1 MVDFTSEQ
9 LQEIRN
15 SDEFKEFVEKWEKEG
30 IDRDATLNDYLG
42 NALNR
47 SKWEEK
53 FSDSKDIPLQDEQQS
68 TQEELAKTE
77 HKLETHLHTVY
88 ADGILQAGQDLPE
101 KFWET
106 DDYKRWADNYN
117 DKETQE
123 FKDRIQQLQ
132 ANTNDNKKSFSQK
145 VADEKSS
152 KLDNGEVLSWVEEEK
167 SDKHYQYEIRES
179 TKNANGYLRTNH
191 SFVDRDGQSDHFI
204 INETSR
210 FDKDNKHTQTLKS
223 KNVNARLD
231 GAEFEGIILYGNER
245 NRQEI
250 QAKVVEQENMVILT
264 IDGKYH
270 SFDKD
275 VFTNEEKSKQIETWL
290 QNTQGLS
297 VNEARSV
304 AAGIISTNKDVKD
317 ISQILQTH
325 NRAIKGIANP
335 PKVTDIERK
344 KDTIIQDVVYETT
357 QERELSDNSDA
368 NEDSLNDL
376 KLDVLLELG
385 YIDQPLYDAAKKDSD
400 KAMDTLREKLPM
412 KKDRL
417 DAFNDAVID
426 KILDDKSKY
435 AHLAIPQ
442 LLADSYKR
450 TKTQLDKEK
459 DEEKITILQ
468 NRMDKLSVKMDNL
481 TDQYASGITNIT
493 FEQYNYDDNM
503 NVADIYDGYVAML
516 DVREP
521 DVSAERKQVIN
532 SVRTQ
537 LDKDIA
543 LYDELW
549 GIEKDLSAD
558 NSSQLADNH
567 EYLTQQ
573 MKEVE
578 ITPETYKMLSNIK
591 FLDEQGKP
599 EPQFIDK
606 DGNDAFQYSEG
617 AQIKEGSKLEA
628 IVDFARN
635 NTIIANLTA
644 KDRPSQEDLTQEFQ
658 AHIFNDL
665 YAVGKQEQAFR
676 NLQELGKKTTSIDG
690 IEDKEFEEIAAKVK
704 ASLENP
710 EINWEI
716 SNGGYQAAIKTE
728 VNNTLACI
736 NRFGKKLGKDS
747 MLLKKLHTPIAK
759 HDPKAKD
766 RFEKENSLKDW
777 GRTFIWS
784 FGSSIAMKVA
794 SMGAYKG
801 LTAAGSTIS
810 LGATAGIMAA
820 GLSVTGMAINAKR
833 FKKEAQAK
841 GEKPQWRKF
850 FDPRTSYGRTNAASM
865 CAFAA
870 GACLISG
877 HPVGAAVFGA
887 AGVGIMGVSTYKDAR
902 KHGATKKEAWK
913 AVGKKL
919 SAVGAG
925 IATGSL
931 LSSGFGAIE
940 GKEAIKPEL
949 IKEGTPEYTTY
960 DYTEAQVDHAETR
973 LYDGRYSEYADG
985 QKIVHHLLQDP
996 NDPSSV
1002 DRSLID
1008 TSLKSLDNLAEYFK
1022 QNGDYR
1028 FYTDV
1033 GGVDENGIANLS
1045 SNSKVVLYEFL
1056 QNLYTNNTNL
1066 SVDIDGRAITYM
1078 DAFHQITS
1086 GEITD
1091 HEGVGKLLLMMQ
1103 DQNNATGHVGRFGD
1117 GNIVNGIQTNQHD
1130 TTGSYNPNEHAGTDP
1145 QYSQGQKAVEAKK
1158 FWSVGYWEPVRNAF
1172 GKMKDRIGG
1181 FADKLLGRKTAK
1193 KPDIV
1198 VVPTPPVNDQKG
1210 IKDKKQDQNPPK
1222 DIPVIPTPVPPKDK
1236 QEVFKRLSQGENN
1249 NDALVNELIE
1259 KEYRI
1264 TRGHLTGEVDKNQV
1278 AEYKKLVEAE
1288 YQAESSIIRGGN
1300 MEVYLK
1306 RRMNT
1311 FEKVCAN
1318 RKNEY
1323 SETNIAIIANKA
1335 RQDMWKRNIAVDG
1348 EIIDASQTTLLHLTE
1363 VANMSSQGNM
1373 GSARK
1378 AALSPEKDP
1387 LPEYKQDRP
1396 HGYAVEIN
1404 PGQTMREKFDR
1415 AINQHNA
1422 QQIAKIKQSQS
1433 K

>member
-15 SDEFKEFVEKWEKEG
+15 SDEFKEFVEKWEQEG
-30 IDRDATLNDYLG
+30 IDRNATLNDYLG

-123 FKDRIQQLQ
+123 LKDRIQQLQ
-132 ANTNDNKKSFSQK
+132 AKNIEKETTLQSQERYVPDLAAALTNHGFNDPTFVNGIYGL
-145 VADEKSS
+145 
-152 KLDNGEVLSWVEEEK
+152 LDNIEETEVKKKEF
-167 SDKHYQYEIRES
+167 YEAVI
-179 TKNANGYLRTNH
+179 NAYEQRNGYLELNNH
-191 SFVDRDGQSDHFI
+191 LKTEEDVKMAEDVMRALGYDLPEGTDYQGENSANVEIPVRSQSI
-204 INETSR
+204 LVSMPVAPKEK
-210 FDKDNKHTQTLKS
+210 DK
-223 KNVNARLD
+223 
-231 GAEFEGIILYGNER
+231 I
-245 NRQEI
+245 
-250 QAKVVEQENMVILT
+250 KVIDD
-264 IDGKYH
+264 DGKKE
-270 SFDKD
+270 DII
-275 VFTNEEKSKQIETWL
+275 QIL
-290 QNTQGLS
+290 DDN
-297 VNEARSV
+297 
-304 AAGIISTNKDVKD
+304 NKDEDVQVLD
-317 ISQILQTH
+317 DNQQEDDDS
-325 NRAIKGIANP
+325 
-335 PKVTDIERK
+335 K
-344 KDTIIQDVVYETT
+344 KIDDDGKKYKNIQDVVYETT

-385 YIDQPLYDAAKKDSD
+385 RINQALYDAAKKDSD
-400 KAMDTLREKLPM
+400 KAMDTLRKKLPM

-417 DAFNDAVID
+417 EAFNDAVID

-459 DEEKITILQ
+459 DEEKTTVLQ
-468 NRMDKLSVKMDNL
+468 NRINKLSAKIDNL
-481 TDQYASGITNIT
+481 TDQYASGINNIT

-543 LYDELW
+543 IYDELW
-549 GIEKDLSAD
+549 GIEKDLSAE

-578 ITPETYKMLSNIK
+578 ITSETYKILSNIK
-591 FLDEQGKP
+591 FLDEQEKP
-599 EPQFIDK
+599 EPQFVDK
-606 DGNDAFQYSEG
+606 DGNDTFQYSEG
-617 AQIKEGSKLEA
+617 GRIKEGSKLAA

-736 NRFGKKLGKDS
+736 NRFGKRLGKDN

-865 CAFAA
+865 CALAA
-870 GACLISG
+870 GACLITG
-877 HPVGAAVFGA
+877 QPAGIAGAGILGL
-887 AGVGIMGVSTYKDAR
+887 AGVAIMGWSTYEDAR
-902 KHGATKKEAWK
+902 KHGATKKEAFK
-913 AVGKKL
+913 EVGKKL

-925 IATGSL
+925 IATGSI
-931 LSSGFGAIE
+931 LSSLFGMTPAQEPKLLEKGTE
-940 GKEAIKPEL
+940 G
-949 IKEGTPEYTTY
+949 YTTHNY
-960 DYTEAQVDHAETR
+960 SPAEHSWAEMR
-973 LYDGRYSEYADG
+973 NSDPRWSPFLERYHVAPD
-985 QKIVHHLLQDP
+985 LQSSTDP
-996 NDPSSV
+996 NSV
-1002 DRSLID
+1002 SPDAMAN
-1008 TSLKSLDNLAEYFK
+1008 LKAAITQAIGDNK
-1022 QNGDYR
+1022 I
-1028 FYTDV
+1028 FYTDTGNGLQPNTEMLAYKATQLLYLAQDANAITNSGLPIGEVLSYSNPDGTTTNYIEALQQAISNGKLDNPEGFAQMLQSIENAV
-1033 GGVDENGIANLS
+1033 GGQIDDNGN
-1045 SNSKVVLYEFL
+1045 
-1056 QNLYTNNTNL
+1056 
-1066 SVDIDGRAITYM
+1066 DIGKIT
-1078 DAFHQITS
+1078 
-1086 GEITD
+1086 
-1091 HEGVGKLLLMMQ
+1091 L
-1103 DQNNATGHVGRFGD
+1103 FGTKEP
-1117 GNIVNGIQTNQHD
+1117 VHPVQ
-1130 TTGSYNPNEHAGTDP
+1130 SYNADANPGYDAVTKQGTDP
-1145 QYSQGQKAVEAKK
+1145 KYSDPVEAQKV
-1158 FWSVGYWEPVRNAF
+1158 WSVGYWEPVKNAF

-1249 NDALVNELIE
+1249 NNALVNELIE

-1288 YQAESSIIRGGN
+1288 YQAERSIIRGGN

-1378 AALSPEKDP
+1378 AALSPEKGP

>member
-123 FKDRIQQLQ
+123 LKDRIQQLQ
-132 ANTNDNKKSFSQK
+132 AKNIEKETTLQSQERYVPDLAAALTNHGFNDPTFVNGIYGL
-145 VADEKSS
+145 
-152 KLDNGEVLSWVEEEK
+152 LDNIEETDVKKKEF
-167 SDKHYQYEIRES
+167 YEAVI
-179 TKNANGYLRTNH
+179 NAYEQRNGYLELNNH
-191 SFVDRDGQSDHFI
+191 LKTEEDVKMAEDVMRALGYDLPEGTDYQGENSANVEIPVRSQSI
-204 INETSR
+204 LVSMPVAPKEK
-210 FDKDNKHTQTLKS
+210 DK
-223 KNVNARLD
+223 
-231 GAEFEGIILYGNER
+231 I
-245 NRQEI
+245 
-250 QAKVVEQENMVILT
+250 KVIDD
-264 IDGKYH
+264 DGKKE
-270 SFDKD
+270 DII
-275 VFTNEEKSKQIETWL
+275 QIL
-290 QNTQGLS
+290 DDN
-297 VNEARSV
+297 
-304 AAGIISTNKDVKD
+304 NKDEDVQVLD
-317 ISQILQTH
+317 DNQQEDDDS
-325 NRAIKGIANP
+325 
-335 PKVTDIERK
+335 K
-344 KDTIIQDVVYETT
+344 KIDDDGKKYKNIQDVVYETT

-385 YIDQPLYDAAKKDSD
+385 RINQALYDAAKKDSD
-400 KAMDTLREKLPM
+400 KAMDTLRKKLPM
-412 KKDRL
+412 EKDRL

-459 DEEKITILQ
+459 DEEKTTILQ

-516 DVREP
+516 DAREP

-644 KDRPSQEDLTQEFQ
+644 KDRPSHEDLTQEFQ

-736 NRFGKKLGKDS
+736 NRFGKRLGKDN

-784 FGSSIAMKVA
+784 FGSSITMKMA
-794 SMGAYKG
+794 SMGLYKG

-810 LGATAGIMAA
+810 LGATADIMAA
-820 GLSVTGMAINAKR
+820 GLSVTGMGFNFVR
-833 FKKEAQAK
+833 FKKEAQSK
-841 GEKPQWRKF
+841 GEKPQWGKF
-850 FDPRTSYGRTNAASM
+850 FDPRTSYGRTNAASL

-870 GACLISG
+870 GACLITG
-877 HPVGAAVFGA
+877 QPAGIIGAGIFGV
-887 AGVGIMGVSTYKDAR
+887 AGVSIMGVSTYKDAR
-902 KHGATKKEAWK
+902 NHGATKKEAWK
-913 AVGKKL
+913 EVGKKL

-940 GKEAIKPEL
+940 GKEAIKPEP

-1130 TTGSYNPNEHAGTDP
+1130 TTGSYNPKEHAGTEGRWSD
-1145 QYSQGQKAVEAKK
+1145 GQAAVEAKK

-1193 KPDIV
+1193 KPDFV

-1335 RQDMWKRNIAVDG
+1335 RQDMCKRNIAVDG

-1378 AALSPEKDP
+1378 AALSPEKGP